1 MPYFV
6 YILQSTITQK
16 YYCGQ
21 TDNLQARLGRH
32 NQGLVKSTKHG
43 IPWVMVG
50 YLQIETRAEAMA
62 IEKVVKGRGISR
74 WVGEND
80 NKLNKPPL

>member
-1 MPYFV
+1 
-6 YILQSTITQK
+6 
-16 YYCGQ
+16 
-21 TDNLQARLGRH
+21 
-32 NQGLVKSTKHG
+32 
-43 IPWVMVG
+43 MVG